1 MWKKIHQLVFGKDC
15 ELRERMLRSFIMI
28 GGLATIIGIVEV
40 LLTMQLN
47 VLLIAFLILLLVV
60 MGVCLYITFKHG
72 KHDTAATVIGFV
84 IIAMI
89 FPSMFLVSG
98 ALEGGPSVWMALG
111 VFYIFLM
118 FTGRKQIV
126 FLCLS
131 VITYGAAYLLAY
143 YRPDIIVPMDTTAV
157 AYVDSFFSVFA
168 VGTCGGMIVKL
179 QMKVFEAEH
188 KQNIAQR
195 EALERSS
202 NSKSVFFANM
212 SHEIRTPINAIIGL
226 NEMLLRNN
234 PSGENR
240 EYALDIQ
247 LASKMLLNQVNDILD
262 LSQMEMKKMR
272 VVPVEYQTKELFGDL
287 VELIRIQ
294 AQKKKLELYVDID
307 KNIPAVLCGDEKRIK
322 QVLLNILDNA
332 VKYTREGS
340 VTISAEA
347 EEKADGEILLKVQIA
362 DTGIGIRKEDME
374 YLYDSF
380 NRMDEN
386 RNLRIVGSGL
396 GLAITKQLVD
406 LMQGEI
412 MVDSIYTKG
421 TTFTVVLSQ
430 KVIDKRPIG
439 ALDFAKHGVVEGES
453 YKPGFMAP
461 EARVLIV
468 DDNHMNALVAKRLL
482 SYTKVQI
489 DIAQSGK
496 ECLDMAKKKFYHVI
510 LLDHM
515 MPDMNGPETLQALR
529 SQENGLCRETPV
541 IALTA
546 NAQSDAKSGYQ
557 EQGFDGYVEKPI
569 QGRILEDEIRQFLPP
584 EIIELQDMS
593 IEGHGDEGYKK
604 AISKRRK
611 KLYVTADCVCDLPQ
625 ELLEKYDI
633 KLMYLYIK
641 TPNGRFADTR
651 EIDSD
656 SLSQYMTTDSS
667 SVRADGVTVQEFE
680 EFFAERLTEAE
691 EIIHVAMGSRT
702 GQSYHTAMQAAKCF
716 DHVHVIDS
724 GQVSGGMGLVTL
736 MAAWLAAEGKS
747 AEEICQEVDK
757 MKANVQTCFVMPG
770 AEVFWQSGRTGAVVA
785 KVCRLFHLHP
795 VAVMRQKKVVL
806 SFLLGG
812 SLEYAWRWTIRWHLR
827 KKRKISKRIIVIT
840 HVGCSVKQLDWI
852 CNEIQKCVP
861 FERVIVQKA
870 SLTVAC
876 NSGVESIGI
885 AYYTQ

>member
-1 MWKKIHQLVFGKDC
+1 MLKKIHQLIFGKDC
-15 ELRERMLRSFIMI
+15 ELRERMLRSFIMV
-28 GGLATIIGIVEV
+28 GGLATIIGIGEV
-40 LLTMQLN
+40 ILTMQLN
-47 VLLIAFLILLLVV
+47 PLLITVLILLLVV
-60 MGVCLYITFKHG
+60 MGTSLYVSFKYG
-72 KHDTAATVIGFV
+72 KYDVAATAIGF
-84 IIAMI
+84 IIIILI
-89 FPSMFLVSG
+89 FPMMFMVSG
-98 ALEGGPSVWMALG
+98 ALEGGPSIWMALG

-118 FTGRKQIV
+118 FTGKKQLV
-126 FLCLS
+126 FLGLS
-131 VITYGAAYLLAY
+131 LLAYGTVYLLAY
-143 YRPDIIVPMDTTAV
+143 YKPDLVVPMSTEAV
-157 AYVDSFFSVFA
+157 AYIDSFFSVFA
-168 VGTCGGMIVKL
+168 VGMCAGMIVKL
-179 QMKVFEAEH
+179 QMKVFETEH
-188 KQNIAQR
+188 KLNIAQQ

-202 NSKSVFFANM
+202 KSKSVFFANM

-226 NEMLLRNN
+226 NEMILRSN

-272 VVPVEYQTKELFGDL
+272 VVPVEYQTEELFSDL
-287 VELIRIQ
+287 VDLIRIQ
-294 AQKKKLELYVDID
+294 AEKKKLELRVNID
-307 KNIPAVLCGDEKRIK
+307 KNIPSVLYGDEKRIK

-340 VTISAEA
+340 VTVSVEA
-347 EEKADGEILLKVQIA
+347 EEKADGEVLLKIQIA

-380 NRMDEN
+380 NRVDEN

-421 TTFTVVLSQ
+421 TTFTVLLSQ
-430 KVIDKRPIG
+430 KVVDKQPVG
-439 ALDFAKHGVVEGES
+439 AVDILKHGVAEGES
-453 YKPGFMAP
+453 YKPGFVAP
-461 EARVLIV
+461 KARVLIV

-489 DIAQSGK
+489 DIAQSGR

-515 MPDMNGPETLQALR
+515 MPDMDGPETLQALR

-546 NAQSDAKSGYQ
+546 NVMSNAQNVYQ

-569 QGRILEDEIRQFLPP
+569 QGRILEEEILQFLPP
-584 EIIELQDMS
+584 EIIELQDTAT
-593 IEGHGDEGYKK
+593 GNPGDEYQQKF
-604 AISKRRK
+604 AVKRRK
-611 KLYVTADCVCDLPQ
+611 RLCVTADCVCDLPT
-625 ELLEKYDI
+625 ELLEKYGI

-641 TPNGRFADTR
+641 TPHGRFADTR

-656 SLSQYMTTDSS
+656 SLVQYMTADSC
-667 SVRADGVTVQEFE
+667 SVQADSVTVQEFE

-691 EIIHVAMGSRT
+691 EVIHVAMGSRT
-702 GQSYHTAMQAAKCF
+702 GKSYHTAMIAAKSF

-736 MAAWLAAEGKS
+736 IAAWLAADGKNV
-747 AEEICQEVDK
+747 EEICQEVER
-757 MKANVQTCFVMPG
+757 MKGNVQTCFIMPG
-770 AEVFWQSGRTGAVVA
+770 ADVFWQSGRTSAVVA
-785 KVCRLFHLHP
+785 KACRMLHLHP
-795 VAVMRQKKVVL
+795 MAVMRQGRVVL
-806 SFLLGG
+806 SHFMGG
-812 SLEYAWRWTIRWHLR
+812 SLESAWRWGIHWHLR
-827 KKRKISKRIIVIT
+827 KKRKISRRIIVIT

-852 CNEIQKCVP
+852 RNEIQKCVP
-861 FERVIVQKA
+861 FERIMIQKA